1 MISSRKTTPK
11 PNPTLTRVEFAGRQS
26 FTEQCYGGQFSGHHY
41 GYYSGHL
48 LKEKEDYL

>member
-1 MISSRKTTPK
+1 MIFQRKTTPN

-26 FTEQCYGGQFSGHHY
+26 FTEQFYGGQFSGHHY
-41 GYYSGHL
+41 DL